1 MCRLASHMRTISI
14 SRSRKSDPTRPCG
27 LSYSALKSCSLF
39 IFVDW
44 LCACVRACGLRRFVC
59 GHSSRPLSTGNK
71 FACGLPAWSGRC
83 PLTVRTEVPQQ
94 ASSSI
99 HWTAITAA
107 STAPPP
113 PPPAANRFVACGGSE
128 GNSRTRGTSMPD
140 GVGMSNQT
148 AKRSLGTITAVL
160 VTHALLCTA

>member
-71 FACGLPAWSGRC
+71 FACCLPAWSGRC

-107 STAPPP
+107 STHPQLLIGLLRAEEAKVTREREERP
-113 PPPAANRFVACGGSE
+113 CLMGSVC
-128 GNSRTRGTSMPD
+128 RTRRRNDHSVP
-140 GVGMSNQT
+140 
-148 AKRSLGTITAVL
+148 SLQ
-160 VTHALLCTA
+160 CS